1 MIEILFNIF
10 FFLSG
15 LFPVLS
21 RSPDSELRR
30 QAVSF
35 YQFLLG
41 TKKIHTLQGVY
52 AYLTTSF
59 KASVVDD
66 GDPARVFFIL
76 DVLSNLIRGKGSV
89 LSKWALEP
97 SIFALLDGFVSD
109 PHLTKRAP
117 HIHYALVQTMAR
129 HCIAHNQF
137 AASSR
142 YEAKLINLSCSHN
155 PCNIFFYNFQTC
167 SIWKTIVCIGSLCYA
182 L

>member
-1 MIEILFNIF
+1 M
-10 FFLSG
+10 
-15 LFPVLS
+15 LS

-167 SIWKTIVCIGSLCYA
+167 SIWKTIVCIGSLCYT